1 MTEAPEPEPISTLYE
16 VLLSKLV
23 PAPTPITTSSESTLK
38 ACDPDI
44 NNEPVI
50 TASPTN
56 GNGVYEIFDKFE
68 PSP

>member
-38 ACDPDI
+38 PWEPDI

-56 GNGVYEIFDKFE
+56 GNGVDEIFDKFE